1 MIHHSESPFQQIL
14 YLCSEIKEICRDH
27 SWRWAC
33 FLSST
38 RFWVI
43 FSYRLDRF
51 FYLLLG
57 NGWSVARILFSPIFL
72 ILRPWSGNCEIHYR
86 ADIGKGLKV
95 LHPSLG
101 LVIHDKTIAGKNLC
115 LIGGN
120 CIGERK
126 VLERGDLV
134 LGDNVS
140 VGANAVILGPVKI
153 GNNVN
158 IGAGA
163 VVIHDTPDNVT
174 VVGVPAHCINR

>member
-1 MIHHSESPFQQIL
+1 MTTVGGGRVF
-14 YLCSEIKEICRDH
+14 
-27 SWRWAC
+27 C
-33 FLSST
+33 FPHVFGWCFYIAWIDFST
-38 RFWVI
+38 CFWEKA
-43 FSYRLDRF
+43 
-51 FYLLLG
+51 G
-57 NGWSVARILFSPIFL
+57 PVARILFSPIFL

-101 LVIHDKTIAGKNLC
+101 LVVHDKTIAGENLC

-126 VLERGDLV
+126 KLERGDLV
-134 LGDNVS
+134 LGNNVNI
-140 VGANAVILGPVKI
+140 GANAVILGPVKI

-163 VVIHDTPDNVT
+163 VVVHDTPDNVT
-174 VVGVPAHCINR
+174 VVGVPARCVNR